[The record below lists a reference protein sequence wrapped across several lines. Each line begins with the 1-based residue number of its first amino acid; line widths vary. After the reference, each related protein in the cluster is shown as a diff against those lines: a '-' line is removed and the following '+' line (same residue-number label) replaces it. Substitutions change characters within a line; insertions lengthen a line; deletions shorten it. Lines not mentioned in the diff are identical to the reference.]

1 MKYKI
6 YNDDND
12 GKYAS
17 IISFDDSIIDAI
29 IPESISFESQIIP
42 VKKIDEDAFKNNSKI
57 RSITIPSSVT
67 TIGSSAF
74 SGCSNLITVTISEN
88 SQLTSIGSSAFN
100 GCSSLTSIYIPDS
113 VTTIGSGAFYSCSNL
128 TTATISENSQLTSIG
143 NEAFSCCSSL
153 TSIYIPD
160 SVTTIG
166 VSAFDGCSS
175 LTSIYIPDSVTSI
188 GCRAFRYSSNL
199 TIYCEASSEPSGW
212 DSSWNFY
219 CPVVWSSNGEHGEY
233 NGFTYGVSIDSE
245 GNPYITITGYDG
257 FNFDLVIPEY
267 IEVNGE
273 QIVVK
278 EISNTAFGYY
288 GITSINI
295 PDGVTSI
302 GYCAFYNC
310 SNLKTVSIS
319 KSSQLTTIG
328 RKAFNGCSSLTSI
341 YIPSSVATIKYGAF
355 ENCSSL
361 TSIYI
366 PSSVATIEYGAF
378 ENCSSLIICC
388 EVPSTPNGWDSSWN
402 YPCPVVWSSNGQY
415 REYSGFIYG
424 VCTDSEGNPY
434 ITIAGYTGSSTN
446 VVIPLSI
453 NVDGE
458 DIPIKAIAINA
469 FRNNDAITSVTI
481 PNSVTIIG
489 NSAFRDCPYLT
500 IYCEASSEPSGW
512 DSSWNWGCPVVRSS
526 YLGMHGYFDDFEYG
540 VCIDED
546 GNKYV
551 TITGYD
557 ASDTDVVIPE
567 SINVNGEN
575 IIVKTIADNAFRNN
589 DAIASVT
596 ISDSVTSIGYRAFDG
611 CSSLT
616 SIYIPNSVTTIGS
629 YAFEDC
635 SNLTIYCQA
644 CSKPSGWAYDWCDEF
659 SDDRPVVWSS
669 YLGMHGYF
677 DDFEYGVCIDEDGN
691 KYIAITG
698 YNASNT
704 DVVIPESINVNGE
717 NIIVK
722 AIADNAFDR
731 SSLTSIYIPD
741 SVTTIGYSAFYSCS
755 NLTTATISESSQLT
769 TIGESAFYNC
779 SSLTSIYIP
788 DSVTAIGSRA
798 FYECSSL
805 TSIYIPDSVTT
816 IGSGVFFNC
825 SSLTSIYIPEGVT
838 TIGSDTFCRCSNLA
852 TVTISESSQLT
863 TIGSSAFA
871 GCSSLTS
878 IYIPDS
884 VTTIGSD
891 AFRRCSNLATVTIS
905 ESSQLTTIGSFA
917 FSGCSNLMTVTIS
930 ENSQLTSIGSFAFD
944 GCSSLTSIYIPN
956 SVTTIGLDAFED
968 CSSLTIY
975 CEESCQPNGW
985 NSNWNPSNRPV
996 VWETTYEE
1004 YLGGD
1009 CGQKTGPF

>member
-17 IISFDDSIIDAI
+17 IISFNDSIIDVI

-88 SQLTSIGSSAFN
+88 SQLTSIGNEAFYN
-100 GCSSLTSIYIPDS
+100 CSSLTSIYIPDS
-113 VTTIGSGAFYSCSNL
+113 VTTIGSGAFWN
-128 TTATISENSQLTSIG
+128 
-143 NEAFSCCSSL
+143 
-153 TSIYIPD
+153 
-160 SVTTIG
+160 
-166 VSAFDGCSS
+166 CSS

-188 GCRAFRYSSNL
+188 GNRAFRYSSNL

-219 CPVVWSSNGEHGEY
+219 CPVVWSSNGEHGKY

-273 QIVVK
+273 QIVIK

-319 KSSQLTTIG
+319 KNSQLTTIG

-341 YIPSSVATIKYGAF
+341 YIPSSVATIKHGAF

-361 TSIYI
+361 T
-366 PSSVATIEYGAF
+366 
-378 ENCSSLIICC
+378 ICC

-402 YPCPVVWSSNGQY
+402 FPCPVVWSSNGQY

-446 VVIPLSI
+446 VVIPSSI

-458 DIPIKAIAINA
+458 DIPIKAIACNA
-469 FRNNDAITSVTI
+469 FRNNDTITSVTI

-512 DSSWNWGCPVVRSS
+512 DSSWNWGCP
-526 YLGMHGYFDDFEYG
+526 
-540 VCIDED
+540 
-546 GNKYV
+546 
-551 TITGYD
+551 
-557 ASDTDVVIPE
+557 A
-567 SINVNGEN
+567 
-575 IIVKTIADNAFRNN
+575 
-589 DAIASVT
+589 
-596 ISDSVTSIGYRAFDG
+596 
-611 CSSLT
+611 
-616 SIYIPNSVTTIGS
+616 
-629 YAFEDC
+629 
-635 SNLTIYCQA
+635 
-644 CSKPSGWAYDWCDEF
+644 
-659 SDDRPVVWSS
+659 VWSS

-691 KYIAITG
+691 KYITITG
-698 YNASNT
+698 YDGFDT

-722 AIADNAFDR
+722 TIASNAFRNNDAIASVTISDSVTTIGFGAFWNCSSLTSIYIPNSVTTIGTYACEDCSNLTIYCQACSQPSGWAYDWCGDLSDRPVVWSSYLGMHGYFNDFEYGVCIDEDGNKYIKLTGYKASNTDVVIPEYIKANGKDIVVKAIAHNAFNR

-741 SVTTIGYSAFYSCS
+741 SVTTIGSSAFCGCS
-755 NLTTATISESSQLT
+755 NLATVTFGENSQLT
-769 TIGESAFYNC
+769 SIGNGAFYNCSSLTSIHIPDSVTTIGSSAFNGC

-788 DSVTAIGSRA
+788 DSVTSIGYRA
-798 FYECSSL
+798 FLNCSSL
-805 TSIYIPDSVTT
+805 TSIYIPDS
-816 IGSGVFFNC
+816 
-825 SSLTSIYIPEGVT
+825 VT

-852 TVTISESSQLT
+852 TVTISENSQLT

-878 IYIPDS
+878 IYLPDS
-884 VTTIGSD
+884 VTTIGSY
-891 AFRRCSNLATVTIS
+891 AFSDCSNLATVTF
-905 ESSQLTTIGSFA
+905 G
-917 FSGCSNLMTVTIS
+917 
-930 ENSQLTSIGSFAFD
+930 ENSQLTSIDFRAFD
-944 GCSSLTSIYIPN
+944 GCSSLTSIYIPD
-956 SVTTIGLDAFED
+956 SVTTIGTSAFCD

-996 VWETTYEE
+996 VWGTTDEE

-1009 CGQKTGPF
+1009 CGQNDLPF

>member
-160 SVTTIG
+160 SVTPIG

-546 GNKYV
+546 GNKY
-551 TITGYD
+551 
-557 ASDTDVVIPE
+557 
-567 SINVNGEN
+567 
-575 IIVKTIADNAFRNN
+575 
-589 DAIASVT
+589 
-596 ISDSVTSIGYRAFDG
+596 
-611 CSSLT
+611 
-616 SIYIPNSVTTIGS
+616 
-629 YAFEDC
+629 
-635 SNLTIYCQA
+635 
-644 CSKPSGWAYDWCDEF
+644 
-659 SDDRPVVWSS
+659 
-669 YLGMHGYF
+669 
-677 DDFEYGVCIDEDGN
+677 
-691 KYIAITG
+691 IAITG

-825 SSLTSIYIPEGVT
+825 SSLTSIYIPDGVT
-838 TIGSDTFCRCSNLA
+838 TIGSGTFCPCSNLA